1 MSRSPRV
8 SRHRPDRPRLRR
20 ARASGPP
27 HPGGCGQYRDPPQRD
42 APREGGGAR
51 DGPRQRDHGLA
62 SAQPH
67 RVVQRRAVRGRQ
79 RGPTAA
85 HGDPRPAHRDWR
97 KAPAQDRQRSGFEHA
112 AGDARQ
118 AIEAAT
124 IALRAAVGP
133 DALADSFDVVGEL
146 DYRDVPLERD
156 ELRRL
161 ALANRPDLQA
171 ARAARDKARADV
183 NLARANA
190 WWDVTPQIEYQRI
203 GP

>member
-1 MSRSPRV
+1 NLKPLDEIERLQRV
-8 SRHRPDRPRLRR
+8 RAEKGDISQLELLRL
-20 ARASGPP
+20 
-27 HPGGCGQYRDPPQRD
+27 Q
-42 APREGGGAR
+42 
-51 DGPRQRDHGLA
+51 
-62 SAQPH
+62 
-67 RVVQRRAVRGRQ
+67 VQRFAFE
-79 RGPTAA
+79 
-85 HGDPRPAHRDWR
+85 RD
-97 KAPAQDRQRSGFEHA
+97 

-161 ALANRPDLQA
+161 ALANRPDLRA

-203 GP
+203 GPDNTIGFGFSFPLRIFDRNQGEISRTQAEITRVDAVREAAALQVLAALDTDRQAALIQRERVISL